1 MAKGDV
7 LFRQEGTLGFLD
19 FPRDVT
25 AQTRETAYGA
35 YNELARAKVKSV
47 ALNFDQTDYMNS
59 AGIGLVISLVED
71 ATQAGRR
78 VFAFGL
84 ASHYR
89 KLFNMVGLMERIT
102 LATDEADAKSKA
114 SDGTATTPSAPA
126 TAAPT
131 AAPAASAAAPA
142 PSTPPTTT
150 PAAPAAST
158 PAVSPAPSSA
168 TTTSSSP
175 NNANSTGG
183 TSSTTKQ

>member
-7 LFRQEGTLGFLD
+7 LFRQDGGLGFLD

-25 AQTRETAYGA
+25 AQTRETAYAA

-102 LATDEADAKSKA
+102 LATDETDVKSKA
-114 SDGTATTPSAPA
+114 AESMA
-126 TAAPT
+126 
-131 AAPAASAAAPA
+131 AAS
-142 PSTPPTTT
+142 
-150 PAAPAAST
+150 PAAST
-158 PAVSPAPSSA
+158 TA
-168 TTTSSSP
+168 TPTPT
-175 NNANSTGG
+175 
-183 TSSTTKQ
+183 STTPATPATPTPTPSTPSNAT